1 MSYRGMTE
9 IELQTFVQ
17 EFRAFQAWREYVSF
31 ARDVYGPAAERVE
44 VLAATEGHAESSF
57 LVIDEVYVYDARR
70 RPLEPDLSTEWW
82 RMMLHDQFA
91 FGDLGDAD
99 AQQDAIGELIG
110 ERRAALP
117 APSAGFDVFLASRPP
132 RRRYER
138 VYVEETERQIA
149 A

>member
-1 MSYRGMTE
+1 MPYRGMTE

-17 EFRAFQAWREYVSF
+17 EFRAFQIWREYVAF

-44 VLAATEGHAESSF
+44 VIAAAERHDEASL
-57 LVIDEVYVYDARR
+57 LVIEEVYVYDARR
-70 RPLEPDLSTEWW
+70 WPLEPDLSTEWW

-91 FGDLGDAD
+91 FGDLGDPD
-99 AQQDAIGELIG
+99 AREDALGELIG

-117 APSAGFDVFLASRPP
+117 PPSGGFDVFLASRPP

-138 VYVEETERQIA
+138 VYVEDAEQQIA